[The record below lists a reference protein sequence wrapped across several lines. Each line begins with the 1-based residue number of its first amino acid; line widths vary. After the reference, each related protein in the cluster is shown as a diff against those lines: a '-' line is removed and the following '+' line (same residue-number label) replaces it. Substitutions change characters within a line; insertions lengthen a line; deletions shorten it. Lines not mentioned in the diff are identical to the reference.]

1 MLKQIIV
8 PIVVILFGSICAFV
22 VLFLLVRFFPVSSTS
37 GIRNSLGMGKPQ
49 VIGFQPYWLVGKGRD
64 TYKNEL
70 TTLTY
75 FGLAVDSDG
84 SVRMYDKP
92 GELEPGYALLQQQ
105 SYRDYLKEEKTHGLT
120 LSLLVANMD
129 EEEILSILSNPAKS
143 AKTLVSSVSGVMKEV
158 GFTDLNLDIESFTKA
173 TEATRSAYTTFVRT
187 VKDEMT
193 AQELGTLTVE
203 LTPKAPI
210 EPHMIDVEAVG
221 AIADQV
227 VLMAYDYY
235 TILSGV
241 AGPIA
246 PIGGVPEVEEYDVTT
261 ALRQTLRFVPR
272 EKVILGIP
280 TYGYEWETLSN
291 IPGSAVIPG
300 SWGTATNK
308 RMEELIASDAT
319 YSAVMRPV
327 SEEPY
332 MIFPGE
338 TDGHFQQ
345 IFYENKASLEKKL
358 DLVKSYRLGGVAFW
372 AMGYEGPHMLD
383 GVPGYKKTVIDDL
396 KNN

>member
-1 MLKQIIV
+1 MLKRSIV
-8 PIVVILFGSICAFV
+8 PIVVVLFGSICAFV
-22 VLFLLVRFFPVSSTS
+22 ILFLLVRFLPVSSTL
-37 GIRNSLGMGKPQ
+37 ILRETLGLGRPQ
-49 VIGFQPYWLVGKGRD
+49 VIGFQPYWLVGKGKD
-64 TYKNEL
+64 TYAKEL

-75 FGLAVDSDG
+75 FGLIVAPDG
-84 SVRMYDKP
+84 SVRMYDNP

-105 SYRDYLKEEKTHGLT
+105 SYRDYLKEEKARGLT

-129 EEEILSILSNPAKS
+129 EEEILSILSDPTRS
-143 AKTLVSSVSGVMKEV
+143 AQTLVASVSGVMKEV

-173 TEATRSAYTTFVRT
+173 TEATRSAYTTFVQT
-187 VKDEMT
+187 VKDELT

-210 EPHMIDVEAVG
+210 EPHMIDVAAVG

-246 PIGGVPEVEEYDVTT
+246 PIGGVPETEEYDVTT

-280 TYGYEWETLSN
+280 TYGYEWETLSD

-308 RMEELIASDAT
+308 RMEELISSDAT

-338 TDGHFQQ
+338 TDNHFQQ
-345 IFYENKASLEKKL
+345 IFYEDKTSLEKKL
-358 DLVKSYRLGGVAFW
+358 KLAKEYKIGGVAFW
-372 AMGYEGPHMLD
+372 AMGYEGPEMLEAL
-383 GVPGYKKTVIDDL
+383 PRYKQTVIDDVI
-396 KNN
+396 NN

>member
-1 MLKQIIV
+1 MLRHIIFS
-8 PIVVILFGSICAFV
+8 IIAILFGALCAFL
-22 VLFLLVRFFPVSSTS
+22 VLILLVRFLPVSSTL
-37 GIRNSLGMGKPQ
+37 GIRNVLGLGKPQ
-49 VIGFQPYWLVGKGRD
+49 VIGFQPYWLVGKGKD
-64 TYKNEL
+64 TYKKEL

-75 FGLAVDSDG
+75 FGLAVAADG

-105 SYRDYLKEEKTHGLT
+105 SYRDYLKQEKGHGLT

-129 EEEILSILSNPAKS
+129 EEEILSILSDPQTS
-143 AKTLVSSVSGVMKEV
+143 AKTLVSSVSGVMKDV

-173 TEATRSAYTTFVRT
+173 TEATRSAYTTFVQT
-187 VKDEMT
+187 VKDELD
-193 AQELGTLTVE
+193 AQKLGTLTVE

-210 EPHMIDVEAVG
+210 EPHMIDVGAVG

-246 PIGGVPEVEEYDVTT
+246 PISGVPQAEEYDVTT

-291 IPGSAVIPG
+291 TPGSAVIPG

-308 RMEELIASDAT
+308 RMEELIVSDAT
-319 YSAVMRPV
+319 YSAVMNAV
-327 SEEPY
+327 SQEPY

-358 DLVKSYRLGGVAFW
+358 ELAKVYNLGGVAFW
-372 AMGYEGPHMLD
+372 AMGYEGPKMLD
-383 GVPGYKKTVIDDL
+383 GVSGYKHSITNDL
-396 KNN
+396 KK